1 MVLSIRDS
9 LFHSRSDILGDD
21 NVEAEE
27 GGGEK
32 ERQKEVTEKEND
44 SKRL

>member
-27 GGGEK
+27 GGR
-32 ERQKEVTEKEND
+32 EREAERSNRE
-44 SKRL
+44 RER

>member
-27 GGGEK
+27 GGA
-32 ERQKEVTEKEND
+32 R
-44 SKRL
+44 KRGRKK